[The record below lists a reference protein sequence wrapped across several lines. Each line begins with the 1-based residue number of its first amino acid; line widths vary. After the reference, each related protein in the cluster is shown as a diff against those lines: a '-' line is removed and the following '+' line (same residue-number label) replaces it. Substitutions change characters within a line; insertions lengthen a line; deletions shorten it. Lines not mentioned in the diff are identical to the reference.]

1 MMDPGAVVL
10 VVDDD
15 ESVRRALTRLLTAE
29 GYEVHTYASAHEL
42 LMQGTPTGS
51 GCALLD
57 VRLPGLGGLELQST
71 LRAIGWD
78 LPIVFM
84 TGHGDV
90 PTSVRAMKG
99 GAVDF
104 LSKPFGDGELL
115 DAIGR
120 ALTREREARVERE
133 RVSDLRNRFDSLTP
147 REREVCALVVTGR
160 LNKQIAAALGTS
172 EKTIKV
178 HRARAMAKM
187 QARSLAELV
196 RIVDRLG
203 VTRGAV
209 PASLALAALTQ

>member
-1 MMDPGAVVL
+1 MIDAGAVVL

-29 GYEVHTYASAHEL
+29 GYQVHTYASAQEL
-42 LMQGTPTGS
+42 LIQGTPTGP
-51 GCALLD
+51 GCVLLD
-57 VRLPGLGGLELQST
+57 VRMPGLGGLELQSM
-71 LRAIGWD
+71 LRAIGCD

-115 DAIGR
+115 EAIGQ
-120 ALTREREARVERE
+120 ALARERASRVERE
-133 RVSDLRNRFDSLTP
+133 GIADLRNRFDSLTP

-178 HRARAMAKM
+178 HRARAMTKM
-187 QARSLAELV
+187 QAKSLAELV
-196 RIVDRLG
+196 RMVDRLG
-203 VTRGAV
+203 VARSGV
-209 PASLALAALTQ
+209 PAVALVASVD